1 MIRLFACDLDGT
13 LFNRFHKT
21 DKYIIKTIDQVI
33 EKDCYFVIATGRNMR
48 QQQFKKEFKDRKI
61 YNVCMNGALIYD
73 CHQNLIYEKPI
84 HQYIL
89 KDLLMTFPDLHFEF
103 ITKNHTYIRSSKKE
117 YIRNF
122 QKIKGW
128 SRFARKPI
136 MTILLKDCLF
146 EQTNEDILKHDILK
160 ISCRIV
166 DEKQR
171 KKFDE
176 YLRRHQN
183 DIINAP
189 YSNGIYEITD
199 SQVNKGEAIKRLA
212 ALYHIKDDEIAVY
225 GDSGNDIQMLE
236 YFDHSYA
243 PKNAKK
249 EAKKVAKNSIGHNH
263 FHSVAKHIRQT
274 LKENL

>member
-13 LFNRFHKT
+13 LFNRFHKA
-21 DKYIIKTIDQVI
+21 DKYILKTIDQVI

-48 QQQFKKEFKDRKI
+48 HHQFKKEFKNRKI

-73 CHQNLIYEKPI
+73 CHQNLIYKKPI
-84 HQYIL
+84 HKDIL
-89 KDLLMTFPDLHFEF
+89 KDILNTFPDLYIEC
-103 ITKNHTYIRSSKKE
+103 ISKNYTYIRSSKKD

-136 MTILLKDCLF
+136 MSILLKDCLF

-166 DEKQR
+166 HKTQR
-171 KKFDE
+171 KRFDE
-176 YLRRHQN
+176 YLIKHRD
-183 DIINAP
+183 DIVNAP

-199 SQVNKGEAIKRLA
+199 HQVNKGEAIKRLA
-212 ALYHIKDDEIAVY
+212 ALYHIEDDEIAVY

-236 YFDHSYA
+236 NFKYSYA

-249 EAKKVAKNSIGHNH
+249 EAKKVAKSIIGHNH
-263 FHSVAKHIRQT
+263 FHSVARHIRQT